1 MQTLLKDLLLGI
13 FLVCLTLAFTT
24 LVQAAMVA
32 PAGIESSGQPSESPI
47 AHLPV
52 TGTSLAT
59 TKSTQQELRQ

>member
-24 LVQAAMVA
+24 LVQAAKVA
-32 PAGIESSGQPSESPI
+32 PAGIESSGQPWKSPI

-59 TKSTQQELRQ
+59 TESTQQELR